1 MFILINMTR
10 IAQLN
15 RMGEKLSQRLPT
27 VLSRAE
33 VGKVLS
39 ISGERVRQIEML
51 ALAKVELRM
60 KEQMKFLKNN
70 DVI

>member
-1 MFILINMTR
+1 MTR

-33 VGKVLS
+33 VGKVLG
-39 ISGERVRQIEML
+39 ISGERVRQIEVL
-51 ALAKVELRM
+51 VLAKVALRM
-60 KEQMKFLKNN
+60 RESMKFLKN
-70 DVI
+70 DDII